1 MKHSTVS
8 IDSSS
13 GIDEGPHVRTSRC
26 GSRSVESKPL
36 RTRARGGHMM
46 RDFRLVLL
54 GLGLLICLLPVGA
67 AEAEIV
73 DYGSLDIGLLIPIIV
88 AIMGTVILWQWIL
101 PLSLGN
107 LQVAFEVDD
116 DLFEVHRLTRTQ
128 QQTRELLNIPGVSM
142 GVLSYLMAM
151 GGVMLIV
158 AELLIGPGTF
168 YKPIIFV
175 TIAFV
180 SVPIIVSPIVTM
192 YAQIR
197 AMNKR
202 LIRQKI
208 STQFIGYVGTAAA
221 MTMIVASILYYGWTA
236 ANANGGYNAT
246 MMIRW
251 AGYALLVFMA
261 PTIFAY
267 GRIMGASWNTLLLSK
282 WRTAKGWKTPI
293 DPDRPGFLRRLIAL
307 FLVVFLATMPLTA
320 INGIVTLIHVIINQP
335 HNADRLLDVGGI
347 LGEAIFSMV
356 ENSEVMQQIISL
368 KTLEE
373 VLASYLMLNVAIVGL
388 AFIFELTRNLFLG
401 GQTFAGVGGVI
412 LAQPRDIRTEPEV
425 QGRILFFGLAG
436 FSGYIVLLL
445 VLQTYKEFGD
455 LMPYGNSIAEE
466 LLLQSTW
473 QFIAAGQAIFLLTWI
488 LSSTRFGHLRSLK
501 FDLSPDERRE
511 GVIMAGGGDWMR
523 DHIEIAARADDIAA
537 LKNFQSDKIDGEKA
551 VVRLEKGR
559 ARMVESALRGLW
571 PRAIEE
577 ARKVLAQQGGEDDEA
592 RMIIATGH
600 IACRRFD
607 AAKEALRGMEQP
619 DGYDE
624 PELLALTM
632 EWLDPWTGRVDK
644 DDLYDWEN
652 NSTIDHLREMQ
663 KRLKSWTPDSGLGQA
678 HSDRLSLHAQIAS
691 AAMLRAQRRSEE
703 ALDLCLDLVRSHPDS
718 TLARIACSLCMID
731 LGEWFDALD
740 VFEEVNE
747 SSAEDPR
754 VQALGGI
761 LGFQADPD
769 ELEIALAIG
778 TDAEKAAWIDDAP
791 VNPYAALSAR
801 KGMDEA
807 LNANVMV
814 IAHEALERGVPPTYT
829 QPLVVVLINW
839 AILMPAWIVL
849 GWLAWIETNQNPL
862 IGIGT
867 SLSLI
872 TLHLFTRRFRRQQR
886 REIKHR
892 DQRAMILYA
901 KTMKSQKVIAD
912 ENKMPIGNHLL
923 LKGLLVTVNGNVYD
937 IGFPGWLV
945 VRLPKERDRQFKN
958 RLRGRMRDMKASRLA
973 RSQPLPERWWTKRPK
988 PIDKGMRTLERLI
1001 GPAAY
1006 RGVHRRSLSTQG
1018 MNLQSGI
1025 QKERRPIMDTRP
1037 DQRGIPTHS
1046 NPTEGAARRP
1056 TGRPEQVQRIQK
1068 ISRTPNKKPKR
1079 KSNGNDVDEFEDFS

>member
-1 MKHSTVS
+1 MGV
-8 IDSSS
+8 I
-13 GIDEGPHVRTSRC
+13 R
-26 GSRSVESKPL
+26 
-36 RTRARGGHMM
+36 
-46 RDFRLVLL
+46 RLLL
-54 GLGLLICLLPVGA
+54 GFALLICLLPICA

-73 DYGSLDIGLLIPIIV
+73 DYGSLDVSLLVPIFAASV
-88 AIMGTVILWQWIL
+88 GTVILWKWIL

-116 DLFEVHRLTRTQ
+116 DLYEVHRLTKKRE
-128 QQTRELLNIPGVSM
+128 QTKELLGLRGVSF

-168 YKPIIFV
+168 YKPIVFV
-175 TIAFV
+175 TGAFV
-180 SVPIIVSPIVTM
+180 LGPILISPIVTM

-202 LIRQKI
+202 LISQKF
-208 STQFIGYVGTAAA
+208 STQFIGYIGTALAMMMILAA
-221 MTMIVASILYYGWTA
+221 LLYYGWTA
-236 ANANGGYNAT
+236 ANAGEVYNST
-246 MMIRW
+246 IMIKW
-251 AGYALLVFMA
+251 VGYALLVFMS

-293 DPDRPGFLRRLIAL
+293 DPDRPGFSRRLIAL
-307 FLVVFLATMPLTA
+307 FLVVFLVTMPIAA
-320 INGIVTLIHVIINQP
+320 INGIVTFVYILIDQP
-335 HNADRLLDVGGI
+335 DPIVVYDLLNYGGNI
-347 LGEAIFSMV
+347 GDTIVKAWASEELLQRIVDAKNIEA
-356 ENSEVMQQIISL
+356 
-368 KTLEE
+368 
-373 VLASYLMLNVAIVGL
+373 VLASYLMLNVGIVGL

-412 LAQPRDIRTEPEV
+412 LAQPRDIRTETEV

-445 VLQTYKEFGD
+445 VLQTYKEFGN
-455 LMPYGNSIAEE
+455 LMPYGSSISED
-466 LLLQSTW
+466 LLLEGTW
-473 QFIAAGQAIFLLTWI
+473 QFIAAGQLIFLLTWL
-488 LSSTRFGHLRSLK
+488 LSITRFGHLQSLK

-537 LKNFQSDKIDGEKA
+537 LRNFQNEKIDGDKA

-559 ARMVESALRGLW
+559 ARMIESALRGLW

-577 ARKVLAQQGGEDDEA
+577 ARKVLALQSGNDDEA

-607 AAKEALRGMEQP
+607 AAKESLRGMEQP
-619 DGYDE
+619 EGYDE
-624 PELLALTM
+624 PELLALTL
-632 EWLDPWTGRVDK
+632 EWLDPWVGRVHS

-663 KRLKSWTPDSGLGQA
+663 KRLKSWSPDTTLGSA

-703 ALDLCLDLVRSHPDS
+703 ALDLCLDLVRTHPDS

-761 LGFQADPD
+761 LGFQADTD

-778 TDAEKAAWIDDAP
+778 TDQEKATWIDDAP
-791 VNPYAALSAR
+791 VNPFAALRAR

-807 LNANVMV
+807 FNANVM
-814 IAHEALERGVPPTYT
+814 ILAHEALERGVPPTYT
-829 QPLVVVLINW
+829 PPLVKILFNW
-839 AILMPAWIVL
+839 AILLPSWFVL
-849 GWLAWIETNQNPL
+849 GWLAWIETGEL
-862 IGIGT
+862 GVGIGT
-867 SLSLI
+867 TISMI
-872 TLHLFTRRFRRQQR
+872 GLHLFTRRFQRQQR
-886 REIKHR
+886 RVIKHR
-892 DQRAMILYA
+892 DQRGMMLYA
-901 KTMKSQKVIAD
+901 RKMKSMKVTGD
-912 ENKMPIGNHLL
+912 GNKMPIGNHLL
-923 LKGLLVTVNGNVYD
+923 LKGLLVTVNGNVFD
-937 IGFPGWLV
+937 IGFPGWMV

-958 RLRGRMRDMKASRLA
+958 RLRNRMRDMKSSRLA
-973 RSQPLPERWWTKRPK
+973 RAQPLPERWWTKRPK
-988 PIDKGMRTLERLI
+988 PVDKGMRTLERLI

-1006 RGVHRRSLSTQG
+1006 RGTHRRSL
-1018 MNLQSGI
+1018 GI
-1025 QKERRPIMDTRP
+1025 QGKKTGMAKSRRPIMDTLP
-1037 DQRGIPTHS
+1037 DERGIPTHS
-1046 NPTEGAARRP
+1046 NPQEGAARRP
-1056 TGRPEQVQRIQK
+1056 TARPEQVDRIQS
-1068 ISRTPNKKPKR
+1068 ISRQPVKKSKR
-1079 KSNGNDVDEFEDFS
+1079 TSDEITDDFQDFS

>member
-1 MKHSTVS
+1 MV
-8 IDSSS
+8 
-13 GIDEGPHVRTSRC
+13 
-26 GSRSVESKPL
+26 
-36 RTRARGGHMM
+36 M
-46 RDFRLVLL
+46 F
-54 GLGLLICLLPVGA
+54 GLASLICLLPLGA
-67 AEAEIV
+67 AEVEII
-73 DYGSLDIGLLIPIIV
+73 DSNTLDFGLLIPII
-88 AIMGTVILWQWIL
+88 AASIGTVTLWQWIL

-116 DLFEVHRLTRTQ
+116 DLYEVHRLTRTKSQ
-128 QQTRELLNIPGVSM
+128 IKDLLALRGVSM
-142 GVLSYLMAM
+142 GVMSYLMAM
-151 GGVMLIV
+151 GGIMLIV

-168 YKPIIFV
+168 YKPIVYV
-175 TIAFV
+175 TMAFV
-180 SVPIIVSPIVTM
+180 CVPIFVSPIVTM

-202 LIRQKI
+202 LIRQKV
-208 STQFIGYVGTAAA
+208 STQFIGYFGTAVA
-221 MTMIVASILYYGWTA
+221 MVMILSSILYYGWNA
-236 ANANGGYNAT
+236 ANTDAGFSAT
-246 MMIRW
+246 VMIQW
-251 AGYALLVFMA
+251 SGYALLVFMS

-293 DPDRPGFLRRLIAL
+293 DPDSPRFLRRLISL
-307 FLVVFLATMPLTA
+307 FLVLFLSTMPLAA
-320 INGIVTLIHVIINQP
+320 INGIVTLVHVIINQP
-335 HNADRLLDVGGI
+335 DDADRLLDVGGI

-356 ENSEVMQQIISL
+356 ENSEIMQQLISL
-368 KTLEE
+368 KTLQE

-436 FSGYIVLLL
+436 FSGYVVLLL
-445 VLQTYKEFGD
+445 VLQTYKEFSQ
-455 LMPYGNSIAEE
+455 LMPYGDRVTEHM
-466 LLLQSTW
+466 LLQSTW
-473 QFIAAGQAIFLLTWI
+473 QFIAAGQLIFLLTWI
-488 LSSTRFGHLRSLK
+488 LSINRFGHLRSLK

-537 LKNFQSDKIDGEKA
+537 LRNFQTEKIDGDKA
-551 VVRLEKGR
+551 VVRLEKSR
-559 ARMVESALRGLW
+559 AKMIESALRGLW

-577 ARKVLAQQGGEDDEA
+577 ARKVLAIQGGEDDEA

-600 IACRRFD
+600 VACRRFD

-619 DGYDE
+619 EGYDE
-624 PELLALTM
+624 PELLSLTM
-632 EWLDPWTGRVDK
+632 EWLDPWAGRVSA

-663 KRLKSWTPDSGLGQA
+663 KRLKSWSPDTTIGTA
-678 HSDRLSLHAQIAS
+678 HSDRLSLHSQIAS

-703 ALDLCLDLVRSHPDS
+703 ALDLCLDLVRAHPDS

-747 SSAEDPR
+747 SSPEDPR
-754 VQALGGI
+754 VKALAGI
-761 LGFQADPD
+761 LGFQADAD

-778 TDAEKAAWIDDAP
+778 SDAEKAAWIDDAP
-791 VNPYAALSAR
+791 VNPFAALSSH

-814 IAHEALERGVPPTYT
+814 LAHEALERGVPPVYT
-829 QPLVVVLINW
+829 PPLVVILINW
-839 AILMPAWIVL
+839 AVLFPAWFVL
-849 GWLAWIETNQNPL
+849 GWLAWMETDQNL
-862 IGIGT
+862 AVGIGT
-867 SLSLI
+867 TIALI
-872 TLHLFTRRFRRQQR
+872 GMHLFTRRFRRLQR
-886 REIKHR
+886 RVIKHR
-892 DQRAMILYA
+892 DQRGMMLYA
-901 KTMKSQKVIAD
+901 KKMRSSKVTGD

-923 LKGLLVTVNGNVYD
+923 LKGLLVTVNGNVFD

-958 RLRGRMRDMKASRLA
+958 RMRNRMREMKSSRLA
-973 RSQPLPERWWTKRPK
+973 RAQPLPDRWWTKRPK
-988 PIDKGMRTLERLI
+988 PVDKGMRTLERLI

-1006 RGVHRRSLSTQG
+1006 RGAHRRSL
-1018 MNLQSGI
+1018 GI
-1025 QKERRPIMDTRP
+1025 QGKKLESGQQRDRMPIMDTRP
-1037 DQRGIPTHS
+1037 DKRGIPIHS
-1046 NPTEGAARRP
+1046 NPDEGTARRP
-1056 TGRPEQVQRIQK
+1056 TTRPEQVKRIQN
-1068 ISRTPNKKPKR
+1068 ISRGPSKKPRRAEK
-1079 KSNGNDVDEFEDFS
+1079 DEHDDFQDFS

>member
-1 MKHSTVS
+1 MRTARMLL
-8 IDSSS
+8 S
-13 GIDEGPHVRTSRC
+13 G
-26 GSRSVESKPL
+26 L
-36 RTRARGGHMM
+36 A
-46 RDFRLVLL
+46 
-54 GLGLLICLLPVGA
+54 LLICLLPLSS
-67 AEAEIV
+67 AEVELVEAGTI
-73 DYGSLDIGLLIPIIV
+73 DIGLLIPIVV
-88 AIMGTVILWQWIL
+88 ASIGTVTLWQWIL

-116 DLFEVHRLTRTQ
+116 DLFEVHRLTRTKM
-128 QQTRELLNIPGVSM
+128 QTKELLNLRGVSL

-168 YKPIIFV
+168 YKPIVFV
-175 TIAFV
+175 TIVFV
-180 SVPIIVSPIVTM
+180 SVPIFVSPIVTM

-202 LIRQKI
+202 LIHEKI
-208 STQFIGYVGTAAA
+208 STQLIGYFGTASA
-221 MTMIVASILYYGWTA
+221 MIMILASILYYGWIV
-236 ANANGGYNAT
+236 ANPDSGFEPAI
-246 MMIRW
+246 MIQW
-251 AGYALLVFMA
+251 AGYALLVFMS

-293 DPDRPGFLRRLIAL
+293 DPDPPRFLRRVISL
-307 FLVVFLATMPLTA
+307 FLVVFLATMPLAA
-320 INGIVTLIHVIINQP
+320 INGIVTLVHVVINQP
-335 HNADRLLDVGGI
+335 EDANRLLDVGGI
-347 LGEAIFSMV
+347 LGEAIYSMV
-356 ENSEVMQQIISL
+356 ENSEFMRKIISL
-368 KTLEE
+368 KTLQE

-436 FSGYIVLLL
+436 FSGYVVLLL
-445 VLQTYKEFGD
+445 VLQTYKEFSG
-455 LMPYGNSIAEE
+455 LMPYGDRVTEE

-473 QFIAAGQAIFLLTWI
+473 QFIAAGQLIFLLTWI
-488 LSSTRFGHLRSLK
+488 LSSARFGHLRGLK

-523 DHIEIAARADDIAA
+523 DHIEIAARADDIAT
-537 LKNFQSDKIDGEKA
+537 LRNFQTEKIDGDKA

-559 ARMVESALRGLW
+559 AKMVESALRGLW

-577 ARKVLAQQGGEDDEA
+577 ARKVLAIQGGEDDEA

-619 DGYDE
+619 EGYDE
-624 PELLALTM
+624 PELLALAM
-632 EWLDPWTGRVDK
+632 EWLDPWAGRVSN

-652 NSTIDHLREMQ
+652 NSTIDHLRDMQ
-663 KRLKSWTPDSGLGQA
+663 RRLKSWSPDSTIGSA

-703 ALDLCLDLVRSHPDS
+703 ALDLCLDLVRAHPDS

-747 SSAEDPR
+747 SSPEDPR
-754 VQALGGI
+754 VQALAGI
-761 LGFQADPD
+761 LGFQVNVD
-769 ELEIALAIG
+769 ELEVALAIG
-778 TDAEKAAWIDDAP
+778 NEKEKTTWIDDAP
-791 VNPYAALSAR
+791 VNPFAALHAH

-814 IAHEALERGVPPTYT
+814 LAHEAVERGVPPSYT
-829 QPLVVVLINW
+829 TPLAVVLINW
-839 AILMPAWIVL
+839 VVLLPAWFVL
-849 GWLAWIETNQNPL
+849 GWLAWMETNQNL
-862 IGIGT
+862 MVGIGT
-867 SLSLI
+867 TISLASL
-872 TLHLFTRRFRRQQR
+872 HVFTRRFRRLQR
-886 REIKHR
+886 RVIKHR
-892 DQRAMILYA
+892 DQRAMMLYA
-901 KTMKSQKVIAD
+901 KKMKGQKVSGD
-912 ENKMPIGNHLL
+912 DNKMPIGNHLL
-923 LKGLLVTVNGNVYD
+923 LKGLLVTVNGNIFD

-945 VRLPKERDRQFKN
+945 VRLPKERDRPFKN
-958 RLRGRMRDMKASRLA
+958 RLRNRMRDMKSSRLA
-973 RSQPLPERWWTKRPK
+973 RAQPLPERWWTKRPK
-988 PIDKGMRTLERLI
+988 PVDKGMRTLERLI

-1006 RGVHRRSLSTQG
+1006 RGAHRRSL
-1018 MNLQSGI
+1018 GI
-1025 QKERRPIMDTRP
+1025 QGKQLESGRQRDRRPIMDTRP
-1037 DQRGIPTHS
+1037 DKRGIPTHT
-1046 NPTEGAARRP
+1046 NPDEGAARRP
-1056 TGRPEQVQRIQK
+1056 TARPEQVKRIQD
-1068 ISRTPNKKPKR
+1068 ITRMPSKKPKR
-1079 KSNGNDVDEFEDFS
+1079 RDEDASDEFRDFS

>member
-1 MKHSTVS
+1 
-8 IDSSS
+8 
-13 GIDEGPHVRTSRC
+13 
-26 GSRSVESKPL
+26 
-36 RTRARGGHMM
+36 M
-46 RDFRLVLL
+46 REFRLVLFSL
-54 GLGLLICLLPVGA
+54 ALLICLLPLSA

-73 DYGSLDIGLLIPIIV
+73 DYGAIDIGLLVPVIV
-88 AIMGTVILWQWIL
+88 AAIGTVILWQWIL

-128 QQTRELLNIPGVSM
+128 KQTRDLLNLRGVSM

-175 TIAFV
+175 TAAFV
-180 SVPIIVSPIVTM
+180 LVPIIVSPIVTM

-197 AMNKR
+197 AMNQR
-202 LIRQKI
+202 LIRQKF
-208 STQFIGYVGTAAA
+208 SVQFVGYIGTAVA
-221 MTMIVASILYYGWTA
+221 MLMIVSSIMYYGWTA
-236 ANANGGYNAT
+236 ANTGGGYDST
-246 MMIRW
+246 VMIRW
-251 AGYALLVFMA
+251 SGYALLVFMA

-293 DPDRPGFLRRLIAL
+293 DPDSPRFLRRLIAL

-320 INGIVTLIHVIINQP
+320 INGIVTLVHVIINQP
-335 HNADRLLDVGGI
+335 PDADRLLDVGGI

-356 ENSEVMQQIISL
+356 ENSEFMQKIISL

-445 VLQTYKEFGD
+445 VLQTYKEFGG
-455 LMPYGNSIAEE
+455 LMPYGGSVSENV
-466 LLLQSTW
+466 LLQSTW
-473 QFIAAGQAIFLLTWI
+473 QFIAAGQAIFLLTWL
-488 LSSTRFGHLRSLK
+488 LSSTRFGHLRGLK
-501 FDLSPDERRE
+501 FDLAPDERRE

-523 DHIEIAARADDIAA
+523 DHIEIAARADDIAT
-537 LKNFQSDKIDGEKA
+537 LKNFQTEKIDGEKA

-559 ARMVESALRGLW
+559 ARMIESALRGLW

-577 ARKVLAQQGGEDDEA
+577 ARKVLAQQGGDDDEA

-619 DGYDE
+619 EGYDE

-632 EWLDPWTGRVDK
+632 EWLDPWAGRVEK

-663 KRLKSWTPDSGLGQA
+663 KRLKSWSPDTRLGDA
-678 HSDRLSLHAQIAS
+678 HSDRLSLHAQISS

-703 ALDLCLDLVRSHPDS
+703 ALDLCLDLVRTHPDS

-747 SSAEDPR
+747 SSPEDPR

-761 LGFQADPD
+761 LGFHADAE

-778 TDAEKAAWIDDAP
+778 NDAEKGAWIDDAP
-791 VNPYAALSAR
+791 VNPYAAIKAR

-814 IAHEALERGVPPTYT
+814 IAHEALERGVPPAYT
-829 QPLVVVLINW
+829 PTLVMVIINW
-839 AILMPAWIVL
+839 AILLPSWFVL

-867 SLSLI
+867 TAALI
-872 TLHLFTRRFRRQQR
+872 CMQLFTRRFRRQQR

-892 DQRAMILYA
+892 DQRAMMVYA
-901 KTMKSQKVIAD
+901 KKMKSHKVVGD
-912 ENKMPIGNHLL
+912 ENKMPIGNHLM

-945 VRLPKERDRQFKN
+945 VRLDKERDRPFKN
-958 RLRGRMRDMKASRLA
+958 RVRNRMRDMKSSRLA
-973 RSQPLPERWWTKRPK
+973 RAQPLPERWWTKRPK
-988 PIDKGMRTLERLI
+988 PVDKGMRTLERLI

-1006 RGVHRRSLSTQG
+1006 RGAHRRSLGIQG
-1018 MNLQSGI
+1018 KQLQSGI
-1025 QKERRPIMDTRP
+1025 QKDRLPIMETRP
-1037 DQRGIPTHS
+1037 GKRGIPTYS
-1046 NPTEGAARRP
+1046 NPDEGAGRRP
-1056 TGRPEQVQRIQK
+1056 SARPEQVQRIQK
-1068 ISRTPNKKPKR
+1068 ISRKPVNKPKR
-1079 KSNGNDVDEFEDFS
+1079 EIDEEDVDDFQDFS

>member
-1 MKHSTVS
+1 MRTARMLL
-8 IDSSS
+8 S
-13 GIDEGPHVRTSRC
+13 GF
-26 GSRSVESKPL
+26 
-36 RTRARGGHMM
+36 A
-46 RDFRLVLL
+46 
-54 GLGLLICLLPVGA
+54 LLICLLPLSA
-67 AEAEIV
+67 AEVELIDTEAF
-73 DYGSLDIGLLIPIIV
+73 DIGLVVPIIAASV
-88 AIMGTVILWQWIL
+88 GTVILWRWIL
-101 PLSLGN
+101 PVSLGN

-116 DLFEVHRLTRTQ
+116 DLFEVHRLTRSQTQ
-128 QQTRELLNIPGVSM
+128 TKELLTLRGVPL

-151 GGVMLIV
+151 GGIMLIV

-168 YKPIIFV
+168 YRPIVLV
-175 TIAFV
+175 TILFV
-180 SVPIIVSPIVTM
+180 SVPIFVSPIVTM

-202 LIRQKI
+202 LLHQKI
-208 STQFIGYVGTAAA
+208 STQVIGYFGTAAA
-221 MTMIVASILYYGWTA
+221 MVMILASILYYGWTA
-236 ANANGGYNAT
+236 ANTDTGYDKAV
-246 MMIRW
+246 MFQW
-251 AGYALLVFMA
+251 AGYALLVFMS

-293 DPDRPGFLRRLIAL
+293 DPDRPRFFRRLVAL
-307 FLVVFLATMPLTA
+307 FLVIFLATMPLAA
-320 INGIVTLIHVIINQP
+320 INGIVTLVYVIINQP
-335 HNADRLLDVGGI
+335 EDANRLLDVGGI
-347 LGEAIFSMV
+347 LGEAIYTMV
-356 ENSEVMQQIISL
+356 ENTEWMRKLISL
-368 KTLEE
+368 KTLQE

-436 FSGYIVLLL
+436 FSGYVVLLL
-445 VLQTYKEFGD
+445 VLQTYKEFSQ
-455 LMPYGNSIAEE
+455 LMPYGGRVTEE

-473 QFIAAGQAIFLLTWI
+473 QFIAAGQLIFLLTWI
-488 LSSTRFGHLRSLK
+488 LSISRFGHLRSLK

-537 LKNFQSDKIDGEKA
+537 LRNFQTEKIDGDKA

-559 ARMVESALRGLW
+559 AKMIESALRGLW

-577 ARKVLAQQGGEDDEA
+577 ARKVLAIQGGEDDEA

-619 DGYDE
+619 EGYDE
-624 PELLALTM
+624 PELLSLTM
-632 EWLDPWTGRVDK
+632 EWLDPWTGRVAT

-663 KRLKSWTPDSGLGQA
+663 KRLKSWAPDSSIGDA
-678 HSDRLSLHAQIAS
+678 HSDRLSLHSQVAS
-691 AAMLRAQRRSEE
+691 VAMLRAQRRSEE
-703 ALDLCLDLVRSHPDS
+703 ALDLCLDLVRAHADS

-747 SSAEDPR
+747 ASPEDPR

-761 LGFQADPD
+761 LGFQVDTD
-769 ELEIALAIG
+769 ELETALAIG
-778 TDAEKAAWIDDAP
+778 NDGEKAVWIDDAP
-791 VNPYAALSAR
+791 VNPFAALSSH

-814 IAHEALERGVPPTYT
+814 IAHEALEKGVPPTYST
-829 QPLVVVLINW
+829 PLVVKLVNW
-839 AILMPAWIVL
+839 AILMPAWFVL
-849 GWLAWIETNQNPL
+849 GWLAWLETGQNL
-862 IGIGT
+862 VVGAG
-867 SLSLI
+867 I
-872 TLHLFTRRFRRQQR
+872 TLAFVGIHLFTRRFRRLQR
-886 REIKHR
+886 RVIKHR
-892 DQRAMILYA
+892 DQKGMILYA
-901 KTMKSQKVIAD
+901 KNMKRYKVSGD

-937 IGFPGWLV
+937 IGFPGWMV
-945 VRLPKERDRQFKN
+945 IRLPKERERQFKN
-958 RLRGRMRDMKASRLA
+958 RLRNRMRDMKSSRLA
-973 RSQPLPERWWTKRPK
+973 RAQPLPERWWTKRPK
-988 PIDKGMRTLERLI
+988 PVDKGMRTLERLI

-1006 RGVHRRSLSTQG
+1006 RGTHRRSLGIQG
-1018 MNLQSGI
+1018 KQLQSGR
-1025 QKERRPIMDTRP
+1025 QRERRPIMDTRP
-1037 DQRGIPTHS
+1037 DQRGIPTHT
-1046 NPTEGAARRP
+1046 NPGEGAARRP
-1056 TGRPEQVQRIQK
+1056 TARPEQVKRIQD
-1068 ISRTPNKKPKR
+1068 ISRMPSKKSKR
-1079 KSNGNDVDEFEDFS
+1079 RDDSENDEFQDFS

>member
-1 MKHSTVS
+1 MRA
-8 IDSSS
+8 
-13 GIDEGPHVRTSRC
+13 VRMMLC
-26 GSRSVESKPL
+26 GL
-36 RTRARGGHMM
+36 A
-46 RDFRLVLL
+46 
-54 GLGLLICLLPVGA
+54 LLICLLPLGA
-67 AEAEIV
+67 AEVKLV
-73 DYGSLDIGLLIPIIV
+73 DYDTMEIGLLVPIIAA
-88 AIMGTVILWQWIL
+88 AIGTVTLWQWIL

-116 DLFEVHRLTRTQ
+116 DLYEVHRLTRTKAQ
-128 QQTRELLNIPGVSM
+128 IKGLLALRGVSV

-151 GGVMLIV
+151 GGIMLIV

-168 YKPIIFV
+168 FKPIVYV
-175 TIAFV
+175 TIVFV

-197 AMNKR
+197 AMNKK
-202 LIRQKI
+202 LIHQKI
-208 STQFIGYVGTAAA
+208 STQVIGYVGTTAA
-221 MTMIVASILYYGWTA
+221 MIMILASIIYYGWTTSHSEG
-236 ANANGGYNAT
+236 NYDSV
-246 MMIRW
+246 ILIQW
-251 AGYALLVFMA
+251 IGYALLVFMS

-293 DPDRPGFLRRLIAL
+293 DPDSPRFIRRLISL
-307 FLVVFLATMPLTA
+307 FLVMFLGTMPLAA

-335 HNADRLLDVGGI
+335 EDANRLLDVGGI
-347 LGEAIFSMV
+347 LGEAIYSMV
-356 ENSEVMQQIISL
+356 ENSEVMRKIISL
-368 KTLEE
+368 KTLQE

-436 FSGYIVLLL
+436 FSGYVVLLL
-445 VLQTYKEFGD
+445 VLQTYKEFSQ
-455 LMPYGNSIAEE
+455 LMPYGGRITEE

-473 QFIAAGQAIFLLTWI
+473 QFIAAGQLIFLLTWI
-488 LSSTRFGHLRSLK
+488 LSIGRFGHLRGLK

-523 DHIEIAARADDIAA
+523 DHIEIAARADDIAT
-537 LKNFQSDKIDGEKA
+537 LRNFQTEKIDGDKA

-559 ARMVESALRGLW
+559 ARMIESALRGLW

-577 ARKVLAQQGGEDDEA
+577 GRKVLAIQGGEDDEA

-619 DGYDE
+619 EGYDE

-632 EWLDPWTGRVDK
+632 EWLDPWAGRVSP
-644 DDLYDWEN
+644 DDLWEWEN
-652 NSTIDHLREMQ
+652 NSTVDHLREMQ
-663 KRLKSWTPDSGLGQA
+663 KRLKSWSPDSTLGSA
-678 HSDRLSLHAQIAS
+678 HTDRLSLHAQIAS

-703 ALDLCLDLVRSHPDS
+703 ALDLCLDLVRTHPDS

-747 SSAEDPR
+747 SSPEDPR

-761 LGFQADPD
+761 LGFQADAD

-778 TDAEKAAWIDDAP
+778 TDAEKSAWIDDAP
-791 VNPYAALSAR
+791 VNPFAAMSAHR
-801 KGMDEA
+801 GMDEA

-814 IAHEALERGVPPTYT
+814 LAHEALERGVPPVYS
-829 QPLVVVLINW
+829 QPLVLILINW
-839 AILMPAWIVL
+839 GILLPTWIVL
-849 GWLAWIETNQNPL
+849 GWLAWIETSQNL
-862 IGIGT
+862 FVGIGT
-867 SLSLI
+867 SISLI
-872 TLHLFTRRFRRQQR
+872 GLHLFTRRFRRLQR
-886 REIKHR
+886 RVIKHR
-892 DQRAMILYA
+892 DQRGMILYA
-901 KTMKSQKVIAD
+901 KNMKRYRVTGD
-912 ENKMPIGNHLL
+912 ENKLPIGNHLL

-945 VRLPKERDRQFKN
+945 VRLPKERERQFKN
-958 RLRGRMRDMKASRLA
+958 RLRRRMREMKSSRLA
-973 RSQPLPERWWTKRPK
+973 RAQPLPDRWWTKRPK
-988 PIDKGMRTLERLI
+988 PVDKGMRTLERLI

-1006 RGVHRRSLSTQG
+1006 RGSHRRSLGIQG
-1018 MNLQSGI
+1018 KQLQSGR
-1025 QKERRPIMDTRP
+1025 QKERRPIMDTSP
-1037 DQRGIPTHS
+1037 DMRGIPTHS
-1046 NPTEGAARRP
+1046 NPSEGAARRP
-1056 TGRPEQVQRIQK
+1056 SARPEQVQRIQN
-1068 ISRTPNKKPKR
+1068 ITRVAEKKTKR
-1079 KSNGNDVDEFEDFS
+1079 KDSQDDDEFQDFS

>member
-1 MKHSTVS
+1 MRVPRMTL
-8 IDSSS
+8 
-13 GIDEGPHVRTSRC
+13 C
-26 GSRSVESKPL
+26 GL
-36 RTRARGGHMM
+36 A
-46 RDFRLVLL
+46 
-54 GLGLLICLLPVGA
+54 LLICLLPLSA
-67 AEAEIV
+67 AEVKMV
-73 DYGSLDIGLLIPIIV
+73 DYDTFEIGLLFPIIAA
-88 AIMGTVILWQWIL
+88 AIGTVTLWQWIL

-116 DLFEVHRLTRTQ
+116 DLYEVHRLTRTKGQ
-128 QQTRELLNIPGVSM
+128 IKGLLALRGVSV

-151 GGVMLIV
+151 GGIMLIV

-168 YKPIIFV
+168 FKPIVYV
-175 TIAFV
+175 TIVFV
-180 SVPIIVSPIVTM
+180 SVPIFVSPIVTM

-197 AMNKR
+197 SMNKQ
-202 LIRQKI
+202 LIHQKI
-208 STQFIGYVGTAAA
+208 STQVIGYIGTASAMVMILAA
-221 MTMIVASILYYGWTA
+221 IMYYGWTVA
-236 ANANGGYNAT
+236 HSNGNYDPVVLIQWT
-246 MMIRW
+246 
-251 AGYALLVFMA
+251 GYALLVFMS

-293 DPDRPGFLRRLIAL
+293 DPDRPRFIRRLISL
-307 FLVVFLATMPLTA
+307 FLVMFLGTMPLAA

-335 HNADRLLDVGGI
+335 EDANRLLDVGGI
-347 LGEAIFSMV
+347 LGEAIYSMV
-356 ENSEVMQQIISL
+356 ENSDFMRKIISL
-368 KTLEE
+368 KALQE

-436 FSGYIVLLL
+436 FSGYVVLLL
-445 VLQTYKEFGD
+445 VLQTYKEFSQ
-455 LMPYGNSIAEE
+455 LMPYGDKITEE

-473 QFIAAGQAIFLLTWI
+473 QFIAAGQLIFLLTWI
-488 LSSTRFGHLRSLK
+488 LSVGRFGHLRGLK

-523 DHIEIAARADDIAA
+523 DHIEIAARADDIAT
-537 LKNFQSDKIDGEKA
+537 LRNFQTEKIDGDKA

-559 ARMVESALRGLW
+559 ARMIESALRGLW

-577 ARKVLAQQGGEDDEA
+577 GRKVLAIQGGEDDEA

-600 IACRRFD
+600 VACRRFD

-619 DGYDE
+619 EGYDE
-624 PELLALTM
+624 PELLSLTM
-632 EWLDPWTGRVDK
+632 EWLDPWAGRVTP

-663 KRLKSWTPDSGLGQA
+663 KRLKSWSPDTTLGSA
-678 HSDRLSLHAQIAS
+678 HTDRLSLHAQIAS
-691 AAMLRAQRRSEE
+691 AAMLRAQRRSED
-703 ALDLCLDLVRSHPDS
+703 ALDLCLDLVRTHPDS

-747 SSAEDPR
+747 SSPEDPR
-754 VQALGGI
+754 VQALGAI
-761 LGFQADPD
+761 LGFQADAD

-791 VNPYAALSAR
+791 VNPFAAMSTH

-814 IAHEALERGVPPTYT
+814 LAHEALERGVPPTYT
-829 QPLVVVLINW
+829 QPLVMILINW
-839 AILMPAWIVL
+839 GILLPAWFVL
-849 GWLAWIETNQNPL
+849 GWLAWIETSQNL
-862 IGIGT
+862 VVGIGT
-867 SLSLI
+867 TIALI
-872 TLHLFTRRFRRQQR
+872 GLHVFTRRFRRLQR
-886 REIKHR
+886 RVIRHR
-892 DQRAMILYA
+892 DQRGMMLYA
-901 KTMKSQKVIAD
+901 KNMRRNKVTGD
-912 ENKMPIGNHLL
+912 GNKLPIGNHLM

-958 RLRGRMRDMKASRLA
+958 RLRSRMREMKSSRLA
-973 RSQPLPERWWTKRPK
+973 RAQPLPDRWWTKRPK
-988 PIDKGMRTLERLI
+988 PVDRGMRTLERLI

-1006 RGVHRRSLSTQG
+1006 RGSHRRSLGIQG
-1018 MNLQSGI
+1018 KELQSGA
-1025 QKERRPIMDTRP
+1025 QKDRRPIMDTRP
-1037 DQRGIPTHS
+1037 DKRGIPTHS
-1046 NPTEGAARRP
+1046 NPSEGAARRP
-1056 TGRPEQVQRIQK
+1056 TSRPEQVQRIQN
-1068 ISRTPNKKPKR
+1068 ITRVAEKKPKR
-1079 KSNGNDVDEFEDFS
+1079 KDNSEDDGFQDFS

>member
-1 MKHSTVS
+1 
-8 IDSSS
+8 
-13 GIDEGPHVRTSRC
+13 
-26 GSRSVESKPL
+26 
-36 RTRARGGHMM
+36 
-46 RDFRLVLL
+46 
-54 GLGLLICLLPVGA
+54 
-67 AEAEIV
+67 
-73 DYGSLDIGLLIPIIV
+73 
-88 AIMGTVILWQWIL
+88 
-101 PLSLGN
+101 
-107 LQVAFEVDD
+107 
-116 DLFEVHRLTRTQ
+116 
-128 QQTRELLNIPGVSM
+128 M

-175 TIAFV
+175 TMAFV
-180 SVPIIVSPIVTM
+180 LVPIIVSPIVTM

-202 LIRQKI
+202 LIRQKF
-208 STQFIGYVGTAAA
+208 STQFVGYVGTATA
-221 MTMIVASILYYGWTA
+221 MVMIMSSILYYGWTA
-236 ANANGGYNAT
+236 ANADGAYDST

-251 AGYALLVFMA
+251 SGYALLVFMA

-293 DPDRPGFLRRLIAL
+293 DPDSPRFVRRLIAL
-307 FLVVFLATMPLTA
+307 FLVVFLATMPITA

-335 HNADRLLDVGGI
+335 PNADRLLDVGGI

-356 ENSEVMQQIISL
+356 ENSEFMQKIISL

-445 VLQTYKEFGD
+445 VLQTYKEFSD
-455 LMPYGNSIAEE
+455 LMPYGGSVSENV
-466 LLLQSTW
+466 LLQSTW
-473 QFIAAGQAIFLLTWI
+473 QFIAAGQAIFLLTWL
-488 LSSTRFGHLRSLK
+488 LSSTRFGHLRGLK
-501 FDLSPDERRE
+501 FDLAPDERRE

-523 DHIEIAARADDIAA
+523 DHIEIAARADDIAT
-537 LKNFQSDKIDGEKA
+537 LRNFQTEKIDGEKA

-559 ARMVESALRGLW
+559 ARMIESALRGLW

-577 ARKVLAQQGGEDDEA
+577 ARKVLAQQGGDDDEA

-619 DGYDE
+619 EGYDE

-632 EWLDPWTGRVDK
+632 EWLDPWMGRVEK

-652 NSTIDHLREMQ
+652 NSTIDHLRDMQ
-663 KRLKSWTPDSGLGQA
+663 KRLKSWSPDTRLGDA

-703 ALDLCLDLVRSHPDS
+703 ALDLCLDLVRAHPDS

-747 SSAEDPR
+747 SSPEDPR

-761 LGFQADPD
+761 LGFHADAE

-791 VNPYAALSAR
+791 VNPFAAIKAR

-814 IAHEALERGVPPTYT
+814 IAHEALERGVPPAYT
-829 QPLVVVLINW
+829 PTLVMVIINW
-839 AILMPAWIVL
+839 AILLPSWFVF

-867 SLSLI
+867 TVALI
-872 TLHLFTRRFRRQQR
+872 SMQLFTRRFRRQQR

-892 DQRAMILYA
+892 DQRAMMLYA
-901 KTMKSQKVIAD
+901 KKMKSHKVTGD
-912 ENKMPIGNHLL
+912 ENKMPIGNHLM

-937 IGFPGWLV
+937 IGYPGWLV
-945 VRLPKERDRQFKN
+945 VRLDKERDRPFKN
-958 RLRGRMRDMKASRLA
+958 RVRNRMRDMKSSRLA
-973 RSQPLPERWWTKRPK
+973 RAQPLPERWWTKRPK
-988 PIDKGMRTLERLI
+988 PMDKGMRTLERLI

-1006 RGVHRRSLSTQG
+1006 RGSHRRSLGIQG
-1018 MNLQSGI
+1018 KQLQSGI
-1025 QKERRPIMDTRP
+1025 QTERRPIMETRP
-1037 DQRGIPTHS
+1037 GKRGIPTHT
-1046 NPTEGAARRP
+1046 NPTEGAGRRP
-1056 TGRPEQVQRIQK
+1056 SARPEQVQRIQK
-1068 ISRTPNKKPKR
+1068 ISRKPSKKPKR
-1079 KSNGNDVDEFEDFS
+1079 GMVDGDDDVDDFQDFS

>member
-1 MKHSTVS
+1 
-8 IDSSS
+8 
-13 GIDEGPHVRTSRC
+13 
-26 GSRSVESKPL
+26 
-36 RTRARGGHMM
+36 M
-46 RDFRLVLL
+46 RDFRLLL
-54 GLGLLICLLPVGA
+54 FGLALLICLLPLSA

-73 DYGSLDIGLLIPIIV
+73 DYGSLDIGLLIPVIV
-88 AIMGTVILWQWIL
+88 AAAGTVVLWKWIL
-101 PLSLGN
+101 PISLGN

-116 DLFEVHRLTRTQ
+116 DLYEVHRLTRTK
-128 QQTRELLNIPGVSM
+128 QQTRELLNLRGVSF
-142 GVLSYLMAM
+142 GVMSYLMAM
-151 GGVMLIV
+151 GGIMLIV
-158 AELLIGPGTF
+158 AELMIGPGTF
-168 YKPIIFV
+168 YKPIVYV
-175 TIAFV
+175 TVAFV

-202 LIRQKI
+202 LIHQKF
-208 STQFIGYVGTAAA
+208 SSEFIGYVGTALA
-221 MTMIVASILYYGWTA
+221 MTMILASIIYYGWTA
-236 ANANGGYNAT
+236 AHANNAYDST
-246 MMIRW
+246 IMIRW
-251 AGYALLVFMA
+251 VGIALLVFMS

-293 DPDRPGFLRRLIAL
+293 DPDRPGFRRRLISL
-307 FLVVFLATMPLTA
+307 FLVVFLATMPITA
-320 INGIVTLIHVIINQP
+320 INGIVTLVYILINQP
-335 HNADRLLDVGGI
+335 DPDVVYDLLNYGGI
-347 LGEAIFSMV
+347 IGDTIVRAWASEELLQRIVDAKNIEA
-356 ENSEVMQQIISL
+356 
-368 KTLEE
+368 

-412 LAQPRDIRTEPEV
+412 LAQARDIRTETEV

-445 VLQTYKEFGD
+445 VLQTYKEFGN
-455 LMPYGNSIAEE
+455 LMPYGNSISED
-466 LLLQSTW
+466 LLLEGTW
-473 QFIAAGQAIFLLTWI
+473 QFIAAGQAIFLLTWL
-488 LSSTRFGHLRSLK
+488 LSSTRFGHLRGLK
-501 FDLSPDERRE
+501 FDLAPDERRE

-523 DHIEIAARADDIAA
+523 DHIEIAARADDIAT
-537 LKNFQSDKIDGEKA
+537 LRNFQTEKIDGEKA

-559 ARMVESALRGLW
+559 ARMIESALRGLW

-577 ARKVLAQQGGEDDEA
+577 ARKVLAQQGGDDDEA

-619 DGYDE
+619 EGYDE

-632 EWLDPWTGRVDK
+632 EWLDPWAGRVEK

-652 NSTIDHLREMQ
+652 NSTIDHLHEMQ
-663 KRLKSWTPDSGLGQA
+663 KRLKSWTPDSRLGDA

-703 ALDLCLDLVRSHPDS
+703 ALDLCLDMVRTHPDS

-747 SSAEDPR
+747 SSPEDPR

-761 LGFQADPD
+761 LGFHADPE

-791 VNPYAALSAR
+791 VNPFAALKAR

-814 IAHEALERGVPPTYT
+814 IAHEALERGVPPTYAP
-829 QPLVVVLINW
+829 PLVMVIINW
-839 AILMPAWIVL
+839 AILLPTWLVL

-862 IGIGT
+862 IGVGT
-867 SLSLI
+867 SITLI
-872 TLHLFTRRFRRQQR
+872 CLHLFTRRFRRQQR

-892 DQRAMILYA
+892 DQRAMMLYA
-901 KTMKSQKVIAD
+901 KKMKSHKIIGD
-912 ENKMPIGNHLL
+912 ENKMPIGNHLM

-945 VRLPKERDRQFKN
+945 VRLDKERERPFKN
-958 RLRGRMRDMKASRLA
+958 RLRNRMRDMKSSRLA
-973 RSQPLPERWWTKRPK
+973 RAQPLPERWWTKRPK
-988 PIDKGMRTLERLI
+988 PMDKGMRTLERLI

-1006 RGVHRRSLSTQG
+1006 RGAHRRSLGIQG
-1018 MNLQSGI
+1018 KQLQSGV
-1025 QKERRPIMDTRP
+1025 QRERRPIMETGP
-1037 DQRGIPTHS
+1037 GKRGIPTHS
-1046 NPTEGAARRP
+1046 NPTEEGPARRP
-1056 TGRPEQVQRIQK
+1056 SARPEQVQRIQK
-1068 ISRTPNKKPKR
+1068 ISRTPSKKPR
-1079 KSNGNDVDEFEDFS
+1079 RRTEDDVDDFQDFS

>member
-1 MKHSTVS
+1 
-8 IDSSS
+8 
-13 GIDEGPHVRTSRC
+13 
-26 GSRSVESKPL
+26 
-36 RTRARGGHMM
+36 M
-46 RDFRLVLL
+46 RDFRLVLFSL
-54 GLGLLICLLPVGA
+54 ALLICLLPLSA

-73 DYGSLDIGLLIPIIV
+73 DYGSIDIGLLAPVVV
-88 AIMGTVILWQWIL
+88 AAIGTMILWKWIL

-116 DLFEVHRLTRTQ
+116 DLFEVHRLTRTK
-128 QQTRELLNIPGVSM
+128 QQTRELLNIRGVSM

-168 YKPIIFV
+168 YKPNIFLTV
-175 TIAFV
+175 VFV

-202 LIRQKI
+202 LIRQKF
-208 STQFIGYVGTAAA
+208 STQVVGYIGTATA
-221 MTMIVASILYYGWTA
+221 MVMIVTSIMYYGWIA
-236 ANANGGYNAT
+236 ANANGVFNST
-246 MMIRW
+246 IMIRW
-251 AGYALLVFMA
+251 SGYALLVFMA

-293 DPDRPGFLRRLIAL
+293 DPDRPRFLRRLISL

-335 HNADRLLDVGGI
+335 PNSDRLLDVGGI
-347 LGEAIFSMV
+347 LGEAIFSTV
-356 ENSEVMQQIISL
+356 ENSEFMQTIISL

-412 LAQPRDIRTEPEV
+412 LAQPRDIRTETEV

-445 VLQTYKEFGD
+445 VLQTYKEFGN
-455 LMPYGNSIAEE
+455 LMPYGGSISEK
-466 LLLQSTW
+466 LLLESTW
-473 QFIAAGQAIFLLTWI
+473 QFIAAGQAIFLLTWL
-488 LSSTRFGHLRSLK
+488 LSSTRFGHLRGLK
-501 FDLSPDERRE
+501 FDLAPDERRE

-523 DHIEIAARADDIAA
+523 DHIAIAARADDIAT
-537 LKNFQSDKIDGEKA
+537 LRNFQTEKIDGEKA

-559 ARMVESALRGLW
+559 ARMIESALRGLW

-577 ARKVLAQQGGEDDEA
+577 ARKVLAQQGGDDDEA

-632 EWLDPWTGRVDK
+632 EWLDPWVGRVGK

-652 NSTIDHLREMQ
+652 NSTVDHLREMQ
-663 KRLKSWTPDSGLGQA
+663 KRLKSWSPESHLGNA

-703 ALDLCLDLVRSHPDS
+703 ALDLCLDLVRAHPDS

-747 SSAEDPR
+747 SSPEDPR

-761 LGFQADPD
+761 LGFHADSE

-791 VNPYAALSAR
+791 VNPFAALKAR

-814 IAHEALERGVPPTYT
+814 IAHEALEKGVPPAYT
-829 QPLVVVLINW
+829 PTLVMVVVNW
-839 AILMPAWIVL
+839 AILLPSWFIL

-862 IGIGT
+862 IGVGT
-867 SLSLI
+867 TVALI
-872 TLHLFTRRFRRQQR
+872 CMQLFTRRFRRQQR

-901 KTMKSQKVIAD
+901 KKLKSNKVVGD
-912 ENKMPIGNHLL
+912 ENKMPIGNHLM

-945 VRLPKERDRQFKN
+945 VRLDKERERPFKN
-958 RLRGRMRDMKASRLA
+958 RVRNRMRDMKSSRLA
-973 RSQPLPERWWTKRPK
+973 RAQPLPERWWTKRPK
-988 PIDKGMRTLERLI
+988 PLDKGMRTLERLI

-1006 RGVHRRSLSTQG
+1006 RGAHRRSLGIQG
-1018 MNLQSGI
+1018 KQLPSGI
-1025 QKERRPIMDTRP
+1025 QEDRRPIMETGP
-1037 DQRGIPTHS
+1037 GKHGIPTHNLPS
-1046 NPTEGAARRP
+1046 EGPARRP
-1056 TGRPEQVQRIQK
+1056 SSRPEQVQRIQK
-1068 ISRTPNKKPKR
+1068 ISRKPGKNI
-1079 KSNGNDVDEFEDFS
+1079 KDENADDTDDFQDFS